1 MPARSF
7 ADHDHRTR
15 HDIELVA
22 RVEAVDAGART
33 VTLQGPNQTV
43 TLSVKD
49 DVDLNTVKKG
59 DMVKA
64 DFVESFAVNVTENYR
79 YISLITCSCCRP
91 SACTASA
98 IPCWEK
104 RSRSP
109 H

>member
-1 MPARSF
+1 MEYFEGLIFNVEPAGSGKPMRVEKTQSQRSAEGAKPAGF
-7 ADHDHRTR
+7 INKY
-15 HDIELVA
+15 IELVA

-64 DFVESFAVNVTENYR
+64 DFVESFAVNVTEN
-79 YISLITCSCCRP
+79 
-91 SACTASA
+91 
-98 IPCWEK
+98 
-104 RSRSP
+104 
-109 H
+109 